1 MTEAPPH
8 EPLLDRFVDHL
19 RVVRNLAPST
29 VRHHRHHVAGFL
41 ESWARAGG
49 AGLDEV
55 RARHLAD
62 HLVAEAARGMSPA
75 TVYAEVNSLRA
86 FFRWL
91 VTEEEI
97 SADPSATLPPPRR
110 HSKRL
115 EVYSPAEAAT
125 VLAHTATLTGV
136 RGRQRHAIVATFR
149 YTGAR
154 ASEVSNLRRDRIDL
168 DARRLEVLGKGSRH
182 RTLAIPAPL
191 AAVLSEFLVEVR
203 TRLPDTPYL
212 FVNPHPLVADPDNR
226 CSIWA
231 LQRETRLAA
240 EGAGLPG
247 RHHPH
252 RWRHSFATELIRAG
266 VGVAHVQRQLGHASI
281 VSTMIYTHL
290 DVDDVRQSL
299 DRVFDPP

>member
-1 MTEAPPH
+1 MA
-8 EPLLDRFVDHL
+8 
-19 RVVRNLAPST
+19 
-29 VRHHRHHVAGFL
+29 
-41 ESWARAGG
+41 
-49 AGLDEV
+49 
-55 RARHLAD
+55 
-62 HLVAEAARGMSPA
+62 PA
-75 TVYAEVNSLRA
+75 TVYAEVASLRT

-91 VTEEEI
+91 VAEDELG
-97 SADPSATLPPPRR
+97 ADPTATLDAPRR
-110 HSKRL
+110 HPGRL
-115 EVYSPAEAAT
+115 QVYTPDDAAA
-125 VLAHTATLTGV
+125 VLTHTATLTDV

-168 DARRLEVLGKGSRH
+168 DHRRLEVLSKGTRH
-182 RTLAIPAPL
+182 RTMAIPEPL
-191 AAVLSEFLVEVR
+191 AEVLVRFLAEVR
-203 TRLPDTPYL
+203 PQLPDTPYL
-212 FVNPHPLVADPDNR
+212 FVNPHTLVPDPDKR

-231 LQRETRLAA
+231 LQREVRLAA

-290 DVDDVRQSL
+290 DVDDVR
-299 DRVFDPP
+299 DAIDDVYGGGTA